1 MIATPK
7 SKMLAVGDCY
17 QGHYGMRIETNLTPG
32 QKWNAKKLHG
42 NYWQLSRKGS
52 ATQLRLTE
60 AAMQRL
66 FDLKEETP

>member
-17 QGHYGMRIETNLTPG
+17 QGHYGMRIETKLTPG
-32 QKWNAKKLHG
+32 QKWTAKRLHG
-42 NYWQLSRKGS
+42 RYWQLTRKGS

-66 FDLKEETP
+66 FDLKEET